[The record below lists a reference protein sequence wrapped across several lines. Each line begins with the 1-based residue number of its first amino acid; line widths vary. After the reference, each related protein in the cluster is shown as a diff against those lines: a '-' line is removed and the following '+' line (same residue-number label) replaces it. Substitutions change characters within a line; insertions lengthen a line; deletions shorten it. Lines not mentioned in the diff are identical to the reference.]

1 VLLSR
6 DASDGVEQCSMRG
19 SLRRQVFQ
27 RQLSKEG
34 LQTVVNN
41 SSKPDDGAGGSGG
54 GAADG
59 ASIGANLMSAEEL
72 RDLFTLR
79 QHTLSDTYD
88 SMCGD
93 DGDGPKGGGGGDG
106 GGRDGGGGGGGG
118 GDVGGSG
125 AGAVCRQQVP
135 RIISTPSLSCVMHW
149 FMQAV
154 CSLAHATL
162 AASPN
167 AIVNFSSNFADMCMP
182 C

>member
-1 VLLSR
+1 
-6 DASDGVEQCSMRG
+6 M
-19 SLRRQVFQ
+19 FQ

-41 SSKPDDGAGGSGG
+41 SSKPDDGASGSGG
-54 GAADG
+54 GGGADG

-93 DGDGPKGGGGGDG
+93 DGDAPTGGGGAG
-106 GGRDGGGGGGGG
+106 GGGGGGGGG
-118 GDVGGSG
+118 GDVGESG

-135 RIISTPSLSCVMHW
+135 HISGIPSISCGIA
-149 FMQAV
+149 FAV
-154 CSLAHATL
+154 C
-162 AASPN
+162 
-167 AIVNFSSNFADMCMP
+167 MR
-182 C
+182 

>member
-1 VLLSR
+1 LSQRALLSR
-6 DASDGVEQCSMRG
+6 DASGGAERCSCAARPC
-19 SLRRQVFQ
+19 RQVFQ

-41 SSKPDDGAGGSGG
+41 SSKPDDGASGSGG
-54 GAADG
+54 GGGADG

-93 DGDGPKGGGGGDG
+93 DGDAPTGGGGAG
-106 GGRDGGGGGGGG
+106 GGGGGGGGG
-118 GDVGGSG
+118 GDVGESG

-135 RIISTPSLSCVMHW
+135 HISGIPSISCGIA
-149 FMQAV
+149 FAV
-154 CSLAHATL
+154 C
-162 AASPN
+162 
-167 AIVNFSSNFADMCMP
+167 MR
-182 C
+182 